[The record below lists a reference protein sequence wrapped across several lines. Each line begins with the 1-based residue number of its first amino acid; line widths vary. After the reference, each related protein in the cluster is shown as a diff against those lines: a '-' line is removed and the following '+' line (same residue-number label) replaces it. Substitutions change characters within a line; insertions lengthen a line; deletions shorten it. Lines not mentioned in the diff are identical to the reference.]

1 MKAEPVIFAD
11 LEKLLL
17 KLGFVKLQ
25 NPKYHIFDHPQD
37 NALVALPHYA
47 RNDVVRPIHLVAT
60 RGTLEAYGLMS
71 REGFDGLTEKV
82 PSWQ

>member
-1 MKAEPVIFAD
+1 MKAEQITFAD

-25 NPKYHIFDHPQD
+25 NPKYHIFEHPQE
-37 NALVALPHYA
+37 NALVALPRYA
-47 RNDVVRPIHLVAT
+47 QNDVVRPIHLVAT

-71 REGFDGLTEKV
+71 REVFEGLAEKIV
-82 PSWQ
+82 A

>member
-1 MKAEPVIFAD
+1 MKAEQITFAD

-25 NPKYHIFDHPQD
+25 NPKYHIFEHPQE
-37 NALVALPHYA
+37 NALVALPRYA
-47 RNDVVRPIHLVAT
+47 QNDVVRPIHLVAT

-71 REGFDGLTEKV
+71 REAFEGLAEKIV
-82 PSWQ
+82 A

>member
-25 NPKYHIFDHPQD
+25 NPKYRIFDHPQD
-37 NALVALPHYA
+37 YALVALPRYA

>member
-1 MKAEPVIFAD
+1 MKAEQITFAD

-25 NPKYHIFDHPQD
+25 NPKYHIFEHPQE
-37 NALVALPHYA
+37 NALVALPRYA
-47 RNDVVRPIHLVAT
+47 PNDVVRPIHLVAT

-71 REGFDGLTEKV
+71 REVFEGLAEKIV
-82 PSWQ
+82 A